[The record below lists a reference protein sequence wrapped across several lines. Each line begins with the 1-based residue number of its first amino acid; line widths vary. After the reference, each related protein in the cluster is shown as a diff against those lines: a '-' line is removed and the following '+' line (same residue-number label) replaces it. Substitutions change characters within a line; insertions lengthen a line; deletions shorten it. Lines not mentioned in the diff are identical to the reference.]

1 MTFASLRLA
10 PCLLL
15 SHRES
20 PKGRK
25 QPFVPLK
32 DYGPS
37 GETLKPGSQQWLRS
51 SQCLLCCGPEQ
62 GTGRGGR
69 ATGLHHT
76 EAFLNRRHL
85 VLGVL
90 RVE

>member
-10 PCLLL
+10 SCLLL

-62 GTGRGGR
+62 GTGRGGGPR
-69 ATGLHHT
+69 GCTT
-76 EAFLNRRHL
+76 RRL
-85 VLGVL
+85 S
-90 RVE
+90 